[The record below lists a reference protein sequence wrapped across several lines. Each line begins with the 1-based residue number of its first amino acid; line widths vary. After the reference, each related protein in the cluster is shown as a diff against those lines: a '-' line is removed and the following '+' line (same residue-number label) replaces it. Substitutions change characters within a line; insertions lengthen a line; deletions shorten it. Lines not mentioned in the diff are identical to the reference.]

1 MVGIVDED
9 LYCSAVR
16 KCITIVVGQE
26 GQEIG
31 EPEKSKIK
39 SQEASL

>member
-1 MVGIVDED
+1 MVGIADED

-16 KCITIVVGQE
+16 KCITIVVELE

-31 EPEKSKIK
+31 KGN
-39 SQEASL
+39 